1 MCPLQKYHPHPKPV
15 GLGMLF
21 LMTQKREKKKK
32 EKFNYKIFIFLLLN
46 DFFRKKRILF
56 ILTIIII
63 CKIIL
68 TNFLKFRWFHEKVP
82 ILTSKNTPLILMH
95 SKSYGNTQLDQN
107 FLYAE
112 NISWSYI
119 IINWRSHFCASSR
132 EKYFDQNQRLKQ
144 YYFWRSPGLC

>member
-21 LMTQKREKKKK
+21 LMTQKKKKK
-32 EKFNYKIFIFLLLN
+32 RKIQLQNIHVFIFLLLN

-95 SKSYGNTQLDQN
+95 SKSYGNTQLDKK

-112 NISWSYI
+112 NIS
-119 IINWRSHFCASSR
+119 
-132 EKYFDQNQRLKQ
+132 
-144 YYFWRSPGLC
+144 